1 MRLPLPRGYAAD
13 AVLALALLAVGQ
25 SQVWFGWRDGGVG
38 LAYRGSR
45 PLEALM
51 VVAFTLPLAMRR
63 RAPVIVAAAV
73 AGAILVQVLF
83 VAPELPLLPGLLP
96 LAITNYSAATWGRTR
111 WRLAG
116 LAAVV
121 AAEAVLIVR
130 IPEEH
135 SSGEI
140 LFSAFVI
147 AGTWLLGDLARSRHR
162 RAEHFAERARRLEDE
177 RDDWAF
183 VAVAAERARIAR
195 ELHDV
200 VAHTVSLMGVQA
212 GAARILLD
220 DDPDQARAALRQ
232 IEVSARE
239 SVDELQRLL
248 SVVRDAEAVPALEPQ
263 PDLDQLEGLAARV
276 RAAGLHVELEVEP
289 VPHTVPSG
297 VALAAYRIVQEALT
311 NTLKHADAARA
322 RVRLAYDSAADAL
335 EIQVSDDGRGA
346 AAAANGHHGRGLIGM
361 RERTALYGGTL
372 QAGPL
377 PAGGFSV
384 TARLPLGHQ

>member
-1 MRLPLPRGYAAD
+1 MRLPLPRGFAAD
-13 AVLALALLAVGQ
+13 AVLALVLLAVGQ
-25 SQVWFGWRDGGVG
+25 SQVWLGWRDGGVG

-51 VVAFTLPLAMRR
+51 IAAFTLPLAVRR
-63 RAPVIVAAAV
+63 RAPVIAAAAV
-73 AGAILVQVLF
+73 AVAILVQVVF
-83 VAPELPLLPGLLP
+83 VARELPLLPGLLP
-96 LAITNYSAATWGRTR
+96 LAIANYSAAAWGHTR
-111 WRLAG
+111 SRLVG

-121 AAEAVLIVR
+121 AADGVLIAR
-130 IPEEH
+130 ISEEH

-177 RDDWAF
+177 RDEWARA
-183 VAVAAERARIAR
+183 AVEAERSRIAR

-220 DDPDQARAALRQ
+220 EDPDQARAVLRQ
-232 IEVSARE
+232 IEGSARE

-248 SVVRDAEAVPALEPQ
+248 AVVRDAGAAPVLEPQ
-263 PDLDQLEGLAARV
+263 PTLDQLDGLVAQV
-276 RAAGLHVELEVEP
+276 RAAGLHVDLEVEP
-289 VPHTVPSG
+289 VPYTVPSG

-311 NTLKHADAARA
+311 NTLKHAGAARA
-322 RVRLAYDSAADAL
+322 RVCLAYDGSTDAL
-335 EIQVSDDGRGA
+335 EIEISDDGRGA
-346 AAAANGHHGRGLIGM
+346 AATNGHRGHGLIGM

-384 TARLPLGHQ
+384 TARLPLGSQ